1 MTNRLPILALAAA
14 LAGCAT
20 SHPITPRVESA
31 AGAFA
36 DAAPVEVTLENFD
49 FNPSTLHLRAGR
61 PYRLELH
68 NAAGGGHDFSAP
80 EFFAAARI
88 APADA
93 ATVAR
98 GEVELTGGKSVTVH
112 LIPAAGHYKLVCT
125 HLGHAVL
132 GMKGEIVVD

>member
-1 MTNRLPILALAAA
+1 MRSLPLILSVA

-20 SHPITPRVESA
+20 SHPITPHVESA
-31 AGAFA
+31 AGAF
-36 DAAPVEVTLENFD
+36 DNAAPVEVTLDNFD
-49 FNPSTLHLRAGR
+49 FTPATIHLRAGR

-80 EFFAAARI
+80 EFFAAARV

-93 ATVAR
+93 AKVAE
-98 GEVELTGGKSVTVH
+98 GEVDMPAGKAVTVH
-112 LIPAAGHYKLVCT
+112 LIPAAGRYKLVCT
-125 HLGHAVL
+125 HLGHALL